1 MPVTHDDDLPRSRGF
16 YLLPNLFTLTAL
28 FAGFYAVVSALKGH
42 FDNAAIAIFVAMIMD
57 NLDGRIARL
66 THTQTA
72 FGAEFDS
79 LSDMVSFGVAPA
91 LVAYSWVLIHMGNIG
106 WLAAFIYVSA
116 AALRL
121 ARFNTQVGKVEKRY
135 FHGLAS
141 PAAAA
146 ILASFVWVGK
156 DWAWSG
162 EALNICVLITTVL
175 LGFLMVSNIP
185 YRSFKDLDLRGKVPF
200 VVILGLVLI
209 YVLISIDPPEVL
221 FFIAILY
228 GLSGP
233 VLMLTHWR
241 KKYKVR
247 KRLQR
252 MKEKNK

>member
-1 MPVTHDDDLPRSRGF
+1 MPMIRNDDLPRSRGF

-42 FDNAAIAIFVAMIMD
+42 FENAAIAIFVAMIMD

-66 THTQTA
+66 TQTQTA

-79 LSDMVSFGVAPA
+79 LADMVSFGVAPA

-121 ARFNTQVGKVEKRY
+121 ARFNTQVGKSDKRY
-135 FHGLAS
+135 FHGLATP
-141 PAAAA
+141 PAAA
-146 ILASFVWVGK
+146 IIASFVWVGK
-156 DWAWSG
+156 DLAWSG
-162 EALNICVLITTVL
+162 VTLNICVLITTIL

-185 YRSFKDLDLRGKVPF
+185 YRSFKDLDLKGKVPF
-200 VVILGLVLI
+200 VVILALVMI

-221 FFIAILY
+221 FAIAVLY

-233 VLMLTHWR
+233 ALLLTHWR
-241 KKYKVR
+241 KKNNIR
-247 KRLQR
+247 KRLKLI
-252 MKEKNK
+252 KEKRE

>member
-1 MPVTHDDDLPRSRGF
+1 MPMISNDDVPRSRGF

-42 FDNAAIAIFVAMIMD
+42 FEHAAIAIFVAMVMD

-66 THTQTA
+66 TQTQTA

-121 ARFNTQVGKVEKRY
+121 ARFNTQVGKVDKRY

-146 ILASFVWVGK
+146 ILASFVWVGT
-156 DWAWSG
+156 DLAWSG
-162 EALNICVLITTVL
+162 ATLNVCVLITTVL

-200 VVILGLVLI
+200 VVILALVMI

-221 FFIAILY
+221 FIIAILY

-233 VLMLTHWR
+233 LLWLGHWR
-241 KKYKVR
+241 KKHKAR
-247 KRLQR
+247 KRLR
-252 MKEKNK
+252 IIKEKRE